1 MARKKINSGFVT
13 QTFDRESRILKYF
26 PEDYKYFFETP
37 LFGANDFE
45 NKSTY
50 IPDSDMEQQ
59 LNTFFSFPKSL
70 LAILIG
76 YKGMGKSTILKNV
89 LKVHASDML
98 SIINDKVIFSKFK
111 WDYPYF
117 EENSYCFEYI
127 LQTLISRLC
136 MQYHINWIN
145 EKESFFQ
152 FLTKNDPSLISI
164 DCHYEQTLVEF
175 SKNNPKLYE
184 ARRLQFILQKE
195 KINQFILI
203 IDNIEDLGENS
214 RYYLIKHLVECFR
227 LLTEDSSRLPSVKV
241 LFSFRPDTLYAT
253 QQYGC
258 FKDKEIGLYLLQ
270 SNTINL
276 EKYFNLKLKNYDK
289 KKGNYEIWS
298 KCLPLFMK
306 VSQKHNRKYDQ
317 IIKKLCNYSVPD
329 SMKIYSNILSN
340 SRWMHDTN
348 ADYYEKEH
356 NQEYFNINDIV
367 VNNITVIRAISCLED
382 EMFISKRPVRSS
394 FENTVFK
401 DFQENSSENPSP
413 ICNLL
418 YSTPTEDYS
427 IITLYIIKFFY
438 NYCPSNNLY
447 GHIYQKSWDIVRIFS
462 EIFYGIENIEQKVYN
477 CIYYLFDMN
486 ILGKSLKTKRG
497 ESTKLTSQSR
507 LYLTPRGEIMWE
519 MLSWDTVLLE
529 LFREDYYRD
538 YSEDTK
544 NNPFCSYVLMQQG
557 KQYEIFLDL
566 IRMISELLKKEDEYR
581 NKAIEND
588 TITSLKRNFG
598 ETCICAQLFEGL
610 KQSMLYSG
618 LIKDNTLN
626 QKFLKLQ
633 ATINSR
639 L

>member
-1 MARKKINSGFVT
+1 MARKKINSGYVT

-26 PEDYKYFFETP
+26 PKDYKYFFETP
-37 LFGANDFE
+37 LFGSNDFE
-45 NKSTY
+45 NKNTY
-50 IPDSDMEQQ
+50 VTDPDMEQQ
-59 LNTFFSFPKSL
+59 LNAFFSSPKDL
-70 LAILIG
+70 LATLIG
-76 YKGMGKSTILKNV
+76 YKGMGKSTILKNY
-89 LKVHASDML
+89 LKIRSSDSL
-98 SIINDKVIFSKFK
+98 SVTNDKIIFSKFK
-111 WDYPYF
+111 WDYPSF
-117 EENSYCFEYI
+117 EENLYSFEHI
-127 LQTLISRLC
+127 MQTLISNIC
-136 MQYHINWIN
+136 IHYHINWRN
-145 EKESFFQ
+145 EKDSFFH
-152 FLTKNDPSLISI
+152 FLTQNDPSLIYI
-164 DCHYEQTLVEF
+164 DSHYEQSLNKF
-175 SKNNPKLYE
+175 SKNNPKLFE

-195 KINQFILI
+195 KPQQFILL
-203 IDNIEDLGENS
+203 IDNIEDLNENI
-214 RYYLIKHLVECFR
+214 RYPLIKQLVECFH
-227 LLTEDSSRLPSVKV
+227 LLTEASPHLPTVKV
-241 LFSFRPDTLYAT
+241 LFSFRPNTLYAS

-258 FKDKEIGLYLLQ
+258 FNEKEIGLYLLQ
-270 SNTINL
+270 STTINL

-289 KKGNYEIWS
+289 KNGNYDIWN

-306 VSQKHNRKYDQ
+306 VSQKYNRKYDQ

-340 SRWMHDTN
+340 SRWMHDTD
-348 ADYYEKEH
+348 ADYYEKDDKQ
-356 NQEYFNINDIV
+356 NYFNINDIV

-382 EMFISKRPVRSS
+382 EMFIPKRPVRSS

-401 DFQENSSENPSP
+401 DSQENTSETPSP

-418 YSTPTEDYS
+418 YSTHSEDYS

-438 NYCPSNNLY
+438 NYCSSNNLY

-462 EIFYGIENIEQKVYN
+462 EIFYGIENIEQKVYD

-486 ILGKSLKTKRG
+486 LLGKSLKTKRG
-497 ESTKLTSQSR
+497 ESINLTSQSR

-538 YSEDTK
+538 YSESTK

-588 TITSLKRNFG
+588 TITSLKKNFG
-598 ETCICAQLFEGL
+598 EHCICAQLFEGL

-618 LIKDNTLN
+618 LIKNELLN
-626 QKFLKLQ
+626 QKFLELQ
-633 ATINSR
+633 EAINSR